1 MDGELSE
8 TETQLIEG
16 RQCMTEGQSDHCMK
30 CAQAGQRQRQKSRQ
44 RQRQRQIQRQGMP
57 RGDLTTL

>member
-30 CAQAGQRQRQKSRQ
+30 CAQAGQRQRQ
-44 RQRQRQIQRQGMP
+44 RQRQIQRQGMP
-57 RGDLTTL
+57 RGDLTTV